1 MKRNNKGLLVALP
14 LMASVFLSHTILAD
28 DTEIFFNQDI
38 LADTEDF
45 QPNILFIFDTSGS
58 MGWNISSR
66 AAYDPSTNY
75 CASTCNN
82 NIYVYNTSYSYQN
95 KVIPSNLNSCKAM
108 TDYLSANTAIP
119 VYIGKAA
126 EWRYRND
133 TWRWR
138 NIRNVTNTIEC
149 QEDTGI
155 HGVDDS
161 STDIYVANGNNGP
174 YTSSA
179 NDAASWG
186 NINNRL
192 YVPENYHQYLQTTPL
207 VTRVKMDVMKEAAI
221 DLVNEFS
228 GLNFGL
234 MRFDGSSGGYVKHH
248 FSDIETDRT
257 NIVNS
262 INALTASG
270 NTPLSETLWEAHK
283 YFLGGSVEY
292 GTNSNRDAA
301 AVSGGNYNSPVA
313 DSTSSCQSNYV
324 VYLTDGK
331 PYSDSGR
338 DGTIR
343 SLTNTTD
350 ATCDH
355 SDGASQANNTCLD
368 ELSGYMASH
377 DYNSTLDGTQNVVT
391 HTIGFAIDMDLLE
404 QTAIN
409 GNGTYHTANSS
420 QELKTAFNEI
430 ILDILSSSTTFT
442 APAVSVNA
450 YNSLQ
455 NRNELYYAIFEPN
468 IYPRWAGNVK
478 RYRINSDGDVLDANN
493 QVAIE
498 PTTGYFK
505 TAAESY
511 WDGIADGPV
520 VTKGGVGSQLTTSR
534 NIFTVTGDATLDDI
548 SLNTTANKIT
558 LTNTLV
564 TNDLYGIDEDAF
576 PTPADVA
583 ARRAA
588 LINWILG
595 TDVNDDDIDNDST
608 DANNYMADPLHSRP
622 IVVTY
627 SGDDSDPD
635 NITLEDVLFI
645 TTNDGAF
652 HAIDTSNGEEIFAF
666 IPQDLLPNQLD
677 YFIDDPDGIRRYG
690 LDGPMTI
697 WKEESIDD
705 DDINIEALEGD
716 HVYAY
721 FGMRRGGSNYY
732 AMDITDKNNP
742 KLMWTIF
749 GGSTGFKDMGQSWSR
764 PILSQV
770 NWNCDTD
777 GENCT
782 SKTVLFFSGGYDT
795 VHDNATAFT
804 SGDKGAAIY
813 MVDALNGDLL
823 WSAGSNDDN
832 ITGDDIHD
840 LNLTMN
846 NSIPGD
852 VTVADMNGD
861 GSDDILFAVD
871 ILGHVWRIDLNS
883 QSQNASDFAQ
893 DGDGNDT
900 GAQIANFQDKGTD
913 LIDPS
918 DDVFRRFYTG
928 PTVSLS
934 QKRGDAPF
942 FVITF
947 GSGYVAHPKEISITD
962 RLYSVFEYSIF
973 SPPRNT
979 DGGLAYVSIDN
990 DDLKDMTDPD
1000 ADPADPTA
1008 NPSSDAYAYHGFF
1021 RDATATGEKFLRR
1034 ALTIFGQTL
1043 YTSYL
1048 PEGSDQEVNTSCGS
1062 EYLGSGRIYSIDF
1075 ITGKSVY
1082 TGEFFELNHPGI
1094 PPEPAVLFISGEDG
1108 TKTNVCVGTE
1118 CAGSSIDPVSFEC
1131 EGLQCLEDPSLEIK
1145 SWRENL

>member
-1 MKRNNKGLLVALP
+1 MKRNKGLLIALP
-14 LMASVFLSHTILAD
+14 LVASVFLSHTILAD
-28 DTEIFFNQDI
+28 DTEIFFNQDV

-58 MGWNISSR
+58 MGWNITSR
-66 AAYDPSTNY
+66 AAYNPSTNY
-75 CASTCNN
+75 CTGTCNN
-82 NIYVYNTSYSYQN
+82 NIYVYSTSYSYKN
-95 KVIPSNLNSCKAM
+95 KVISSNLNSCKTM
-108 TDYLSANTAIP
+108 TDYLTANTAIP

-126 EWRYRND
+126 EWRKKNGK
-133 TWRWR
+133 WKWR
-138 NIRNVTNTIEC
+138 NIKNATNTIEC
-149 QEDTGI
+149 QEDAGI

-161 STDIYVANGNNGP
+161 STDIYAANGNNGP
-174 YTSSA
+174 YSSSA
-179 NDAASWG
+179 NDAASWS

-207 VTRVKMDVMKEAAI
+207 ITRVKMDVMKEAAI

-324 VYLTDGK
+324 VYLTDGQ

-355 SDGASQANNTCLD
+355 SDGTSQADNTCLD

-377 DYNSTLDGTQNVVT
+377 DYNLTLDGTQNVVT

-420 QELKTAFNEI
+420 QELKSAFNEI

-455 NRNELYYAIFEPN
+455 HRDELYYATFEPN
-468 IYPRWAGNVK
+468 IYPRWVGNVK
-478 RYRINSDGDVLDANN
+478 KYRINSDGEVLDANN
-493 QVAIE
+493 QIAIE

-505 TAAESY
+505 TSSESF
-511 WDGIADGPV
+511 WGGIIDGPV
-520 VTKGGVGSQLTTSR
+520 VKKSGVGSQLTNSR
-534 NIFTVTGDATLDDI
+534 TVFTVVGDATLSNI
-548 SLNTTANKIT
+548 SLNVADNTIT
-558 LTNTLV
+558 LGNTLI

-576 PTPADVA
+576 PIAA
-583 ARRAA
+583 ELNARRLA
-588 LINWILG
+588 LIGWITG
-595 TDVNDDDIDNDST
+595 IDVDDDDDDNDIT

-627 SGDDSDPD
+627 DGDNSDPD
-635 NITLEDVLFI
+635 NITLDDTLFA
-645 TTNDGAF
+645 TTNSGTF
-652 HAIDTSNGEEIFAF
+652 HAVNTSNGQEIFAF

-677 YFIDDPDGIRRYG
+677 YFLDDPDGIRRYG

-697 WKEESIDD
+697 WRKESTD
-705 DDINIEALEGD
+705 DDIKIESSNGD

-721 FGMRRGGSNYY
+721 FGMRRGGGNYY
-732 AMDITDKNNP
+732 AMDVTNRNNP

-749 GGSTGFKDMGQSWSR
+749 GGTTNFQDMGQSWSR

-770 NWNCDTD
+770 NWGCDGN

-782 SKTVLFFSGGYDT
+782 LKDVLFFAGGYDT
-795 VHDNATAFT
+795 IHDNATVPT

-813 MVDALNGDLL
+813 MIDAVTGALL
-823 WSAGSNDDN
+823 WSAGNNSDN
-832 ITGDDIHD
+832 SIGDDVHD
-840 LNLTMN
+840 LNLAMS

-852 VTVADMNGD
+852 VTVADMDGD

-871 ILGHVWRIDLNS
+871 IEGHVWRIDFNS
-883 QSQNASDFAQ
+883 KSTSASDFAENENSQ
-893 DGDGNDT
+893 DT
-900 GAQIANFQDKGTD
+900 GAEIAD
-913 LIDPS
+913 LS
-918 DDVFRRFYTG
+918 DSNEFRRFYTG

-934 QKRGDAPF
+934 QKRGREPF
-942 FVITF
+942 FVLTIGT
-947 GSGYVAHPKEISITD
+947 GYTAHPKNTDIDD
-962 RLYSVFEYSIF
+962 RLYAIFEYNIF
-973 SPPRNT
+973 GAPEDSSGNVNYT
-979 DGGLAYVSIDN
+979 TITNSALLN
-990 DDLKDMTDPD
+990 LTDP
-1000 ADPADPTA
+1000 ASGPA
-1008 NPSSDAYAYHGFF
+1008 NPESNAPHGFYK
-1021 RDATATGEKFLRR
+1021 DATANGEKFLRS
-1034 ALTIFGQTL
+1034 AATLFGYTV

-1048 PEGSDQEVNTSCGS
+1048 PEGNGDNVDTSCGA
-1062 EYLGSGRIYSIDF
+1062 EYLGGGRIYAMNF
-1075 ITGKSVY
+1075 VTGESAY
-1082 TGEFFELNHPGI
+1082 TGEYINLKHPGI
-1094 PPEPAVLFISGEDG
+1094 PPEPVTLFIPDPDTGG
-1108 TKTNVCVGTE
+1108 TTPILCVGTE
-1118 CAGSSIDPVSFEC
+1118 CFSPDDEENPWSEVTTQI
-1131 EGLQCLEDPSLEIK
+1131 LY
-1145 SWRENL
+1145 WRENIQ